1 METELYLPKME
12 HSVWFLKVDS
22 FLLHS
27 TSLWTPVSASSAESQ
42 GVQMGFWIRV
52 ATFNGTLW
60 FNWEFSALW
69 LEDVKVALSE
79 RHKGPMYRIR
89 LMRGRIWIVPG
100 MYQPGSPS
108 GLELT
113 VTLEMENKL
122 SHTHTHTP
130 NLQPKSSTGL
140 LQEIFIRVLEPI
152 LLDPPLCIPSWPS
165 IPSPKMQKGKPS
177 KWPKD
182 IPSLIKQMSLGFQ
195 TRWNL
200 CQRCLCFYIWGPLLP
215 HTFSWLP
222 SNQESPTEHAHW
234 KT

>member
-122 SHTHTHTP
+122 SHTHTHTHTHT
-130 NLQPKSSTGL
+130 LQT
-140 LQEIFIRVLEPI
+140 
-152 LLDPPLCIPSWPS
+152 CNPSQAQGFFR
-165 IPSPKMQKGKPS
+165 KY
-177 KWPKD
+177 
-182 IPSLIKQMSLGFQ
+182 SLGFLSPFC
-195 TRWNL
+195 WIL
-200 CQRCLCFYIWGPLLP
+200 HSVSLP
-215 HTFSWLP
+215 DPQSRPQKCKKGSHQSDP
-222 SNQESPTEHAHW
+222 RISHH
-234 KT
+234 